1 MIYKIAFTKKA
12 VEDLEFH
19 KKVGD
24 KAVLKKI
31 SNLIKALEVHPK
43 TGIGKPEQL
52 KHNFSGQWSREITN
66 KHRMVYRILETE
78 VIVEVLQAKDH
89 YNDK

>member
-31 SNLIKALEVHPK
+31 SNLIKELEVHPK
-43 TGIGKPEQL
+43 TG
-52 KHNFSGQWSREITN
+52 
-66 KHRMVYRILETE
+66 
-78 VIVEVLQAKDH
+78 
-89 YNDK
+89 